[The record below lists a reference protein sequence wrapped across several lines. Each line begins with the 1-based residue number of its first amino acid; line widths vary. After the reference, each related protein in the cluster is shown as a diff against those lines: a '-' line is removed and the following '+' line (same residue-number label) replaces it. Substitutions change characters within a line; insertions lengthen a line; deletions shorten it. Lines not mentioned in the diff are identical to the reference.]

1 MLFRSRYAQDSLRE
15 AFPSLYILPY
25 RTTKYCRLHAF
36 WKGCNVATPLVEKRK
51 TRSDDYE
58 SIVLLGT
65 ARAMTS
71 GRRVEEGTTRRNV
84 KQGERRI

>member
-1 MLFRSRYAQDSLRE
+1 MHSSIACEKPFRAYIFYPIGL
-15 AFPSLYILPY
+15 PSAVVST
-25 RTTKYCRLHAF
+25 RSGR
-36 WKGCNVATPLVEKRK
+36 VATPLVEKRK
-51 TRSDDYE
+51 TRSDDDE